1 MKSKT
6 KKDFKLAEK
15 FLLDL
20 QKTTPDEFQQLNK
33 LLIKYDLKEI
43 DKNELYQFLLRI
55 MKVRTSMLPQFNSL
69 LNQDRKVL
77 VVPPQRVKQMFEFI
91 LFELSNVWGQSPK
104 FQVFIDCFG
113 LIIQNKFDK
122 VCFTSYQELIDLTIS
137 EIDGSPEIRSL
148 GSDFVNNLRTI
159 MEVYHASIMAEPLEL
174 VEPMPP
180 SQFEMEKEVKEPIVE
195 QPKSVTTSMPKKTK
209 SKPLQSNGNGA
220 HVAPPPTPAPVEE
233 VLAPQSTTP
242 NIVVPPEPMQIEPG
256 IIENLKL
263 EDQVFAAIRRK
274 VSASDF
280 ECLVKNLY
288 LYYKNV
294 ISYFELIKISE
305 TILFILEKDICVS
318 FKDLLESREQSRTRY
333 NPFNIKINFESTGFP
348 NENRSYKKILCKEL
362 NNNDNSNTLIN
373 KTFFA
378 TAHGNEAAVNVDDG
392 TAKKTVK
399 NMSEETLYRVED
411 ELHEFDSI
419 IQQFK
424 MSLIWLERLNNQNVS
439 KEQATSL
446 CNKLSHIRSIHAI
459 YGTKSNQV
467 LDELPNRSPELI
479 SLVKKRIEERL
490 EMLKEVYVGYTERQ
504 WKPTLEQCFYK
515 ALDSRSSS
523 IKFAE
528 KTFLANKNFINRLK
542 EFKQTTNVPVLES
555 LRYLIGH
562 EVEKTIELVRPES
575 ENQQLWNPTVC
586 FRMENRDIMSDL
598 IGFLRVYIRLSKM
611 NLSDKEKSN
620 QFIQKVLVMFL
631 DIPQKNTLIE
641 PVVSCDTELNAKLF
655 ELEHA
660 IYKSKEF
667 FYSEKVKIKFISD
680 DNPSASNYT
689 FKSKVDEKDVM
700 TTQVSRR
707 NSPKFDDDEK
717 SGAENPSEDEKA
729 PSKSNGSNQYESEF
743 EQMLLSESS
752 IKEYPKEVVFEIESQ
767 AKTRKRL
774 YSSYQFYLTYQY
786 FILLYE
792 RFEFVHNFSVKS
804 TGATEIYKLFKQLL
818 MMTLEDPK
826 VSGQFE
832 DCMRTLFNF
841 QSGVLLNLDRIMHNC
856 VKHIPNEDFIN
867 FVFALNSDI
876 FNEGES
882 FDSTNG
888 FNEEVIFAKT
898 CHRFN
903 EMILQNNKN
912 YKSNSLIA
920 FNNNFNISNNELLK
934 FDFDAQQSLLVIHRV
949 KSIYQHDP
957 KTSVVSPNAMVDD
970 NYGLMSK
977 PAPLDPKASRLA
989 QAKRTVVN
997 NIAYSLHHKSGELSF
1012 YRGGAEDFVMDFQSR
1027 TSIDPRKKRI
1037 SKLQRIRSFRE
1048 KRALLLR
1055 SIVDAPVSY

>member
-20 QKTTPDEFQQLNK
+20 QKSSAEEFQQLNK

-43 DKNELYQFLLRI
+43 DKNDLYQFLLRI
-55 MKVRTSMLPQFNSL
+55 MKIRTSMLPQFNSL
-69 LNQDRKVL
+69 LNQDKRVL

-91 LFELSNVWGQSPK
+91 LLELSNVWGQSPK
-104 FQVFIDCFG
+104 FQIFIDCFG

-122 VCFTSYQELIDLTIS
+122 VCFTSYQELIELTIS
-137 EIDGSPEIRSL
+137 EIEGSQEIWNL
-148 GSDFVNNLRTI
+148 GSDFVNSLRSI

-174 VEPMPP
+174 VEPVPP
-180 SQFEMEKEVKEPIVE
+180 TQFEVEKEIKEPVVE
-195 QPKSVTTSMPKKTK
+195 QPKPVTTSMPKKAKPK
-209 SKPLQSNGNGA
+209 SIQSNGNGS
-220 HVAPPPTPAPVEE
+220 HVNPPPISAPVEE
-233 VLAPQSTTP
+233 VFVPQSTTP
-242 NIVVPPEPMQIEPG
+242 NIIPTPEPMQIEPG

-280 ECLVKNLY
+280 DCLIKNLY

-305 TILFILEKDICVS
+305 SILFNLEKDICVA
-318 FKDLLESREQSRTRY
+318 FRDILESREQTRTRY
-333 NPFNIKINFESTGFP
+333 NPFNIKINFESTGYP

-362 NNNDNSNTLIN
+362 NNLDSSDTLIN

-399 NMSEETLYRVED
+399 NLSEETLYRVED

-424 MSLIWLERLNNQNVS
+424 MSLVWIERLKNPNTS
-439 KEQATSL
+439 KEQVAQL
-446 CNKLSHIRSIHAI
+446 CNKLNHIRSIHAI
-459 YGTKSNQV
+459 YGTKSSQV
-467 LDELPNRSPELI
+467 LDELPNRSPDLI
-479 SLVKKRIEERL
+479 NLVKKRVEERL
-490 EMLKEVYVGYTERQ
+490 EMLKEAYNGYTERQ

-528 KTFLANKNFINRLK
+528 KTYLANKNFINRLK
-542 EFKQTTNVPVLES
+542 EFKQSTHVPFLDS
-555 LRYLIGH
+555 LGYLIGH
-562 EVEKTIELVRPES
+562 ESEKTIELVCPET
-575 ENQQLWNPTVC
+575 ENLNFWSPTVC
-586 FRMENRDIMSDL
+586 FRMENKDIMSDIL
-598 IGFLRVYIRLSKM
+598 GFLRIYIRLSKM

-620 QFIQKVLVMFL
+620 QFIQKVLFMFL
-631 DIPQKNTLIE
+631 DIPQKSSFIDT
-641 PVVSCDTELNAKLF
+641 VVTNDNELNAKVF
-655 ELEHA
+655 EYEHA
-660 IYKSKEF
+660 IYKHKEF
-667 FYSEKVKIKFISD
+667 FYSDKIRIKFIGD
-680 DNPSASNYT
+680 DNSFPSNYI
-689 FKSKVDEKDVM
+689 FKNKNEEKETV
-700 TTQVSRR
+700 TAQVSQR
-707 NSPKFDDDEK
+707 NSPRYDGNDK
-717 SGAENPSEDEKA
+717 SAADNNSEAENDQ
-729 PSKSNGSNQYESEF
+729 SNHKESNQYDSEF
-743 EQMLLSESS
+743 EQLLLSESS
-752 IKEYPKEVVFEIESQ
+752 IKEYPKETVFEVESQ
-767 AKTRKRL
+767 SKMRRRF

-792 RFEFVHNFSVKS
+792 RFEFVYNFSVKS
-804 TGATEIYKLFKQLL
+804 TGSIEIYQLFKQLL
-818 MMTLEDPK
+818 MMTLDEPK
-826 VSGQFE
+826 VHSQFE

-856 VKHIPNEDFIN
+856 VKHIPNEEFIS
-867 FVFALNSDI
+867 FVFSVNSDI
-876 FNEGES
+876 FNEGGS
-882 FDSTNG
+882 VDSAG

-898 CHRFN
+898 CHKFN

-920 FNNNFNISNNELLK
+920 FNNNFSISNNELLK
-934 FDFDAQQSLLVIHRV
+934 FDFDAEQSLLIIHRV

-957 KTSVVSPNAMVDD
+957 KTSVVSPSAMIED

-977 PAPLDPKASRLA
+977 PVQLYPKTKQAS
-989 QAKRTVVN
+989 QCKRTVVN
-997 NIAYSLHHKSGELSF
+997 KIAYSLHHKTGELSF
-1012 YRGGAEDFVMDFQSR
+1012 YQGHSEDFVFNLQLR
-1027 TSIDPRKKRI
+1027 PAADPRKKKI
-1037 SKLQRIRSFRE
+1037 SKLQKIRNFRE
-1048 KRALLLR
+1048 KRALLFR
-1055 SIVDAPVSY
+1055 DVVNAPSPY